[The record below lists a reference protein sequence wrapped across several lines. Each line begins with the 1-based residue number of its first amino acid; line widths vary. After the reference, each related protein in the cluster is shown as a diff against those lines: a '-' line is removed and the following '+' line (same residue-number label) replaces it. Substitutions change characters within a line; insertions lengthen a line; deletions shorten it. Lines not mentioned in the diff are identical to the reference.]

1 MRVFVIILLL
11 FIVGLVPVMDVGA
24 AQAQGAGLAVGFA
37 DVFWMFVGLL
47 LLPLPIDDN
56 GTMRYRSLPW
66 MTISLIAVNIA
77 AFVFWQGLP
86 YFELIAVA
94 QTEQDVME
102 MYLPFAEIIWTYG
115 TRPSFIYEH
124 QSIGAFSA
132 FTSMFMHGNLSH
144 LLGNMFYLWAFGRRV
159 EDACGPWRFL
169 VFYLLA
175 GMVANVGYLIL
186 SPPDTLD
193 RPGVGASGA
202 ISGVMGAFLILFPGV
217 NINCLWGLGFGLR
230 RAWVAA
236 IIAATMSLYLFFVQS
251 LDDILFALVIGMRL
265 IFLVQGWAM
274 RKPDEPGFGQGFS
287 WTVAIPSWILLV
299 FFAIDNITASIE
311 VIQGADMGGVN
322 TIAHMAGF
330 LAAITIFLY
339 VRKDLL
345 TRYLAGRRL

>member
-1 MRVFVIILLL
+1 MRALFILLL
-11 FIVGLVPVMDVGA
+11 LLLVSLVPVVDVGA
-24 AQAQGAGLAVGFA
+24 VHGQGAGLAIGIA
-37 DVFWMFVGLL
+37 DILMMLFGLF
-47 LLPLPIDDN
+47 LLPLPVEDN
-56 GTMRYRSLPW
+56 GTVRYRSVPW
-66 MTISLIAVNIA
+66 MTISLIVVNVV
-77 AFVFWQGLP
+77 AFVLWEGLP
-86 YFELIAVA
+86 YFEMIAVA
-94 QTEQDVME
+94 QTESEVME
-102 MYLPFAEIIWTYG
+102 MYIPFAEIIWTYG
-115 TRPSFIYEH
+115 SRPSFIYEH

-175 GMVANVGYLIL
+175 GMLANVGYLVL
-186 SPPDTLD
+186 APQDAFD

-217 NINCLWGLGFGLR
+217 NISCLWGLGFGLR
-230 RAWVAA
+230 RSWVAA
-236 IIAATMSLYLFFVQS
+236 IIAAFMSGYLFIVGGI
-251 LDDILFALVIGMRL
+251 DDLLFALVIALRL

-274 RKPDEPGFGQGFS
+274 RQSDEPGFGAGFS
-287 WTVAIPSWILLV
+287 WTVSIPAWILLV
-299 FFAIDNITASIE
+299 FFAIDNITASFA

-322 TIAHMAGF
+322 TIAHMTGF

-345 TRYLAGRRL
+345 TRYISGRRL